1 MNLKQSLNQA
11 TASLGKLRSAVSQT
25 SSTLKQLQS
34 STGTA
39 STAVGRI
46 KSSSGQA
53 DPALTK
59 LKGGTDR
66 LSGSLNKLRT
76 SATQG
81 GSQLGKVRSTASQL
95 DSGVGKARTT
105 TDKFKTSLD
114 HLKSSSTKANTALR
128 DVKRQSDSVE
138 KSVGKAGKSATGS
151 GKSMGGL
158 GKGLKGATLAQ
169 KGLNTAMKANAF
181 GLIMA
186 LLAPII
192 GQFINMDKVSKAL
205 AAGVKWAWNAI
216 SGAIKSHAGPIKG
229 VMKGIVNSFTALPR
243 AFISGINAMIGGLN
257 GIHVKIPGWVPVFGG
272 REFGIHIPKIPNIP
286 TLAEGGVVAARS
298 GGRLAVVGEGGEAEA
313 VIPLS
318 RLSAMLGHH
327 PGGGAALHRLA
338 AAVEALADRPVH
350 VAVDSQIIAR
360 AVQVG
365 QRQLARR

>member
-1 MNLKQSLNQA
+1 MNLKQAVGQVSSGLSGLQGRLNSTARGVSALQRSA
-11 TASLGKLRSAVSQT
+11 SGAATPISKLKTGASQTASSLA
-25 SSTLKQLQS
+25 
-34 STGTA
+34 
-39 STAVGRI
+39 
-46 KSSSGQA
+46 KS
-53 DPALTK
+53 
-59 LKGGTDR
+59 
-66 LSGSLNKLRT
+66 NT
-76 SATQG
+76 SAG
-81 GSQLGKVRSTASQL
+81 
-95 DSGVGKARTT
+95 
-105 TDKFKTSLD
+105 KFKTFLD
-114 HLKSSSTKANTALR
+114 HLKSSSGKANTALR
-128 DVKRQSDSVE
+128 DVKRQSDAVE
-138 KSVGKAGKSATGS
+138 KSVGKAGKSASGG

-181 GLIMA
+181 GLIMT

-257 GIHVKIPGWVPVFGG
+257 RVHVKIPGWVPVFGG
-272 REFGIHIPKIPNIP
+272 KEFGIHIPQIPNIP
-286 TLAEGGVVAARS
+286 TLAEGGVIGARA
-298 GGRLAVVGEGGEAEA
+298 GGRLAVIGEGGEDEA

-318 RLSAMLGHH
+318 KLSRMLGHH

-350 VAVDSQIIAR
+350 VQVDSQTIAR
-360 AVQVG
+360 AVFLG

>member
-1 MNLKQSLNQA
+1 VSLARSLSTA
-11 TASLGKLRSAVSQT
+11 TASLSRFRGAAGQASASAR
-25 SSTLKQLQS
+25 QLQS
-34 STGTA
+34 SAAQSGRSLA
-39 STAVGRI
+39 SI
-46 KSSSGQA
+46 KSASNSAHSSLGA
-53 DPALTK
+53 
-59 LKGGTDR
+59 
-66 LSGSLNKLRT
+66 
-76 SATQG
+76 SAK
-81 GSQLGKVRSTASQL
+81 S
-95 DSGVGKARTT
+95 TT
-105 TDKFKTSLD
+105 TFKTSLD

-181 GLIMA
+181 GLVMT

-272 REFGIHIPKIPNIP
+272 REFGIHLPKIPNIP

-327 PGGGAALHRLA
+327 PGGGSALHRLA

>member
-1 MNLKQSLNQA
+1 MALVPSLNRAITALNRLRSAAGSTGGALNTIKSRAGQA
-11 TASLGKLRSAVSQT
+11 DVSLGKSAG
-25 SSTLKQLQS
+25 STK
-34 STGTA
+34 
-39 STAVGRI
+39 
-46 KSSSGQA
+46 
-53 DPALTK
+53 
-59 LKGGTDR
+59 
-66 LSGSLNKLRT
+66 
-76 SATQG
+76 
-81 GSQLGKVRSTASQL
+81 
-95 DSGVGKARTT
+95 
-105 TDKFKTSLD
+105 KFKTSLD
-114 HLKSSSTKANTALR
+114 HLKSSSGKANTALR
-128 DVKRQSDSVE
+128 DVKRQSDAVE
-138 KSVGKAGKSATGS
+138 KSVGKAGKAATGG

-181 GLIMA
+181 GLVMT

-229 VMKGIVNSFTALPR
+229 VMKGIINSFTALPR
-243 AFISGINAMIGGLN
+243 AYISGINAMIGGLN

-272 REFGIHIPKIPNIP
+272 KEFGIHIPKIPNIP
-286 TLAEGGVVAARS
+286 TLAEGGVVSARS
-298 GGRLAVVGEGGEAEA
+298 GGRLAVIGEGGEDEA

-318 RLSAMLGHH
+318 KLSRMLGHH

-350 VAVDSQIIAR
+350 VQVDSQTIAR
-360 AVQVG
+360 AVFLG